1 MPKTTKCAIAVV
13 FCWVLIGCDQA
24 SLMKRWTPPED
35 EAAARGFF
43 DLLRQRKFDQITRDL
58 DASLAGPTIQDTFAQ
73 MAAIFPPET
82 PESVKVVGS
91 HVFRGQSYSITSL
104 TLEYQFPGK
113 WLLVDFTTKRT
124 ADAMTIIGFHV
135 RPLSDSLENMNKF
148 TLVGKSAIHY
158 EMLALA
164 VCSLG
169 FSLYVLIVCTRAKNV
184 KKKWLWALLALV
196 GVGTLAIDWTT
207 GELTFAI
214 LAVHIP
220 GATMGRTFYG
230 PWTLV
235 VHFPLGATWFLVR
248 QRKNRIAPQSSIPP
262 AELSQ

>member
-1 MPKTTKCAIAVV
+1 
-13 FCWVLIGCDQA
+13 
-24 SLMKRWTPPED
+24 MKRWTPPED

-43 DLLRQRKFDQITRDL
+43 DLLRQRKFDRITRDL

-91 HVFRGQSYSITSL
+91 HVFRGQGYSITSL
-104 TLEYQFPGK
+104 TLEYQFPSK

-135 RPLSDSLENMNKF
+135 RPLPDSLENTNKF

-169 FSLYVLIVCTRAKNV
+169 FSLYVLIVCIRAKNYRLDNRGV
-184 KKKWLWALLALV
+184 DFRDFGRAHTLCNHGQTLLRAMDTSRAFPAGRYLVSRSPKKEHNCASV
-196 GVGTLAIDWTT
+196 
-207 GELTFAI
+207 E
-214 LAVHIP
+214 
-220 GATMGRTFYG
+220 
-230 PWTLV
+230 
-235 VHFPLGATWFLVR
+235 
-248 QRKNRIAPQSSIPP
+248 
-262 AELSQ
+262 